1 MNNNKDQMHPQ
12 DLKNLIIFAIA
23 SMAIWFLYETYIL
36 GPQAKALKEA
46 KNARAE
52 LLLKNPSLMDEVK
65 EITRDEALAK
75 SERIY
80 FKNKEVSGSISLV
93 GGMIDDLSLN
103 NYFKTLEKKENV
115 RILTPDHVRGS
126 RFVNYGWVS
135 GDRSLKL
142 PDASSRWQVSG
153 NDILRPDFPVTLYWD
168 NGEGL
173 RFERVLTL
181 DENYVFNISQKVINN
196 SGKDVYLY
204 PYSLITQTG
213 VPEDSHS
220 RWVTYEGPMGFIGG
234 SLEHMSYR
242 AMIKEP
248 NKKIEA
254 QGGWIGFSDKYWLT
268 ALIPQQDKMAKF
280 RFKYTPDPIK
290 TLDKVK
296 RKKGDPKP
304 IQNQKYQTD
313 YTASEILIKNGESGE
328 YSYHLYAGAK
338 KVLLLEKY
346 QKEIGVANLDLA
358 VDFGWFWFLTYPFFL
373 ALHYIGL
380 MVGNMGVAIVILTIL
395 LRSAVFPLT
404 KISYH
409 SFAKMKV
416 VAPQITE
423 LREKYN
429 DDKEKLQEEIVKL
442 YQKEGV
448 NPMSG
453 CLPIIAQIPIFFSFY
468 KVVLTTIEIRHAP
481 FFGWIQDL
489 SSKDPTSI
497 FNLFGLLD
505 YDVSFLPTIGIWP
518 CLMLIVMLMQKKL
531 NPPPQDANQRFFMN
545 IFPFFITFVMA
556 KFASGLVVYWTVSAA
571 MSVMQ
576 QAYIMRSLGVPIY
589 IFNKD
594 KFKEELE
601 KKSEEGPDVH
611 PLVEMAEDEVEKA
624 MFGKDGGDDKVDDQ
638 PSQKQEIKPPKPK
651 KKKKKK

>member
-1 MNNNKDQMHPQ
+1 MNNDKDQMHPQ

-36 GPQAKALKEA
+36 GPQTKALKEA
-46 KNARAE
+46 KSARAE
-52 LLLKNPSLMDEVK
+52 LLLKDPSLIDDVK
-65 EITRDEALAK
+65 ELTREEALAK

-80 FKNKEVSGSISLV
+80 FSNKEVSGSISLV
-93 GGMIDDLSLN
+93 GGIIDDLSLN

-115 RILTPDHVRGS
+115 QILTPDHVRGS

-142 PDASSRWQVSG
+142 PDASSLWQVNG
-153 NDILRPDFPVTLYWD
+153 NRDLKPNSPVTLFWD

-173 RFERVLTL
+173 RFERVLSL
-181 DENYVFNISQKVINN
+181 DENYVFNIAQKVINN
-196 SGKDVYLY
+196 SEEDVYLH

-213 VPEDSHS
+213 IPEDSHS
-220 RWVTYEGPMGFIGG
+220 MWVAYEGPMGFLGS
-234 SLEHMSYR
+234 SLEHMGYSS
-242 AMIKEP
+242 MVKEP
-248 NKKIEA
+248 NKKTEA

-268 ALIPQQDKMAKF
+268 ALIPQQDQMVKY

-290 TLDKVK
+290 TLS
-296 RKKGDPKP
+296 RKKGKSKP
-304 IQNQKYQTD
+304 VQNQKYQTD
-313 YTASEILIKNGESGE
+313 YTSSEILIKNGESGE

-346 QKEIGVANLDLA
+346 QKEIGVNNLDLA

-380 MVGNMGVAIVILTIL
+380 LVGNMGAAIILLTIL

-404 KISYH
+404 RISYH

-423 LREKYN
+423 LRETYN
-429 DDKEKLQEEIVKL
+429 DDKEKLQAEIVKL

-468 KVVLTTIEIRHAP
+468 KVLLMTIEVRHAP

-489 SSKDPTSI
+489 SSKDPTSM

-505 YDVSFLPTIGIWP
+505 YDVSFLPTIGVWP
-518 CLMLIVMLMQKKL
+518 VLMLVVMLMQKKL
-531 NPPPQDANQRFFMN
+531 NPPPQDANQRFMMN

-556 KFASGLVVYWTVSAA
+556 NFASGLVVYWTVSAA

-576 QAYIMRSLGVPIY
+576 QAYIMHSLGVPIY

-594 KFKEELE
+594 KYKEELE
-601 KKSEEGPDVH
+601 EKSEEGPDVH

-624 MFGKDGGDDKVDDQ
+624 MFGDGDEISGAEE
-638 PSQKQEIKPPKPK
+638 PKQVIKPLKPK